1 MWQWMDYTPQFQLM
15 VVLISSPL
23 SLMVALWGMTS
34 KKMLHMMSDGGSIT
48 SDSDKDDMAL
58 TIRGP

>member
-1 MWQWMDYTPQFQLM
+1 MHMWQWMDYTPQFQLM

-34 KKMLHMMSDGGSIT
+34 NKLLKMMRDCSTSDGLANNGT
-48 SDSDKDDMAL
+48 
-58 TIRGP
+58 

>member
-1 MWQWMDYTPQFQLM
+1 MWQWMDYIPQFQLM

-34 KKMLHMMSDGGSIT
+34 KKLLKMMSYRDNSDGLANCI
-48 SDSDKDDMAL
+48 
-58 TIRGP
+58 